1 MRVKVKFAISL
12 AFQVYS
18 EARTQGPKNAEF
30 ALPLHRLVHSAPS
43 ARNRFRF
50 ADDAHIRRA
59 AHRRSDAGP
68 FGDLFLRQTP
78 AGNTWQFWVV
88 EALVASFLA
97 IPVLLRLTGSLHVAA
112 VVSVQVLVGLS
123 LFGSFFFGGIA
134 SPLLPWFLIAMVLG
148 FFYLSDSI
156 KTTLIGVAT
165 QLATF
170 FALRFYN
177 GSFPTLL
184 DPESLYLANTFSI
197 LTALLYM
204 TMLTLYYEAVMRFR
218 LSLEQETIT
227 ERNKLAVLRE
237 AMEAAELASKRKS
250 IFLAKMSHELRTP
263 LNAVIGYAEILREN
277 FEERP
282 DSARKMED
290 LDRIHAAGR
299 HLLALVNNVID
310 LSTIESNRQELA
322 TEPTDVSALMNEVI
336 ATASP
341 LVAKRDNRMVVNV
354 AADLGVLNL
363 DQLKIRQSILNL
375 LSNAAK
381 FTTKGTITLTI
392 ARDQRP
398 GGDWLKISVADNG
411 IGMTPDGLSRLFR
424 DFSQAENDTVNR
436 FGGTGLGLAL
446 TRRFCEMMGGTI
458 FVKSERGIGTC
469 FTIEI
474 PIADQVNAGTTTIAT
489 NLAA

>member
-1 MRVKVKFAISL
+1 MLKSVYRFIDWFIPQRMRE
-12 AFQVYS
+12 S
-18 EARTQGPKNAEF
+18 ESDRLMMRTF
-30 ALPLHRLVHSAPS
+30 VALHM
-43 ARNRFRF
+43 
-50 ADDAHIRRA
+50 
-59 AHRRSDAGP
+59 AGP
-68 FGDLFLRQTP
+68 TLGHSVTFFLRQTA

-97 IPVLLRLTGSLHVAA
+97 VPFILRYAGSLHIAA
-112 VVSVQVLVGLS
+112 VVSVQMLVGLS
-123 LFGSFFFGGIA
+123 LFGSFYFGGIA

-156 KTTLIGVAT
+156 KTTLFGVAL

-170 FALRFYN
+170 FAARIGH

-184 DPESLYLANTFSI
+184 APESLYLANTFSI

-204 TMLTLYYEAVMRFR
+204 TMLTLYYETVMRFR
-218 LSLEQETIT
+218 LSLEQETID
-227 ERNKLAVLRE
+227 ERSKLVMLRE
-237 AMEAAELASKRKS
+237 AMEAAELASRRKS

-282 DSARKMED
+282 DAARKMED

-299 HLLALVNNVID
+299 HLLALVNDVID
-310 LSTIESNRQELA
+310 LSSIESNRQEL
-322 TEPTDVSALMNEVI
+322 TTQPTNVVLLINEVI

-341 LVAKRDNRMVVNV
+341 LVAKRDNRMVVKV
-354 AADLGVLNL
+354 SDHLGVLEL

-381 FTTKGTITLTI
+381 FTTKGTIILS
-392 ARDQRP
+392 AEREER
-398 GGDWLKISVADNG
+398 GDGPWLVMSVEDNG
-411 IGMTPDGLSRLFR
+411 IGMTPEGLGRIFS

-458 FVKSERGIGTC
+458 SVRSERGFGTC

-474 PIADQVNAGTTTIAT
+474 PIVRARQPDGGVAAS
-489 NLAA
+489 LAA